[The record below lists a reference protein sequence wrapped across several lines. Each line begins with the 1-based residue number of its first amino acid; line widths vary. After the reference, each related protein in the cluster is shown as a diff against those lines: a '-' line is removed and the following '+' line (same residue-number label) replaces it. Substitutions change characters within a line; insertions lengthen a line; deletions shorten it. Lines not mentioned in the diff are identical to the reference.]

1 DRLVEY
7 AGIYSGM
14 RESPR
19 VLEPSCGNGR
29 LLDALRRVGVSGVGI
44 EYHAGRAA
52 EARVKGH
59 DVLTANFLEA
69 PAPLDKGF
77 DAVVMNPPFYGRHYL
92 KHIRHAMKFLKPG
105 GTLVSI
111 LPATA

>member
-1 DRLVEY
+1 NGNAHVFFDADTLHCINQAQAEFYGDVLPDVEPEDVKPAASTAVSKDLQFYWTPDAVADRLVEY

-52 EARVKGH
+52 
-59 DVLTANFLEA
+59 
-69 PAPLDKGF
+69 
-77 DAVVMNPPFYGRHYL
+77 
-92 KHIRHAMKFLKPG
+92 
-105 GTLVSI
+105 
-111 LPATA
+111 